1 MSVIEIAK
9 IQIRRGQENT
19 TGIPQLDPGEF
30 GWAEDTQHLY
40 IGKRITEGANSDAN
54 SRILT
59 EIDLGELQS
68 LLGTANTTT
77 LTSVYD
83 YRTGTNYISS
93 APRFVQSKLDDLVNL
108 RDFSGSAVTLNSGTD
123 ITQILQNAI
132 NNLYANSMATSQG
145 FIGEPRRR
153 LMIPAGYYIISNTIN
168 LPPFAELVGEGQDIT
183 TLVST
188 VQSTSTFRTVDAA
201 GNDYKGSMASDSGAS
216 KGVILSN
223 MTLGYQLNLPTA
235 VSLVSL
241 DNTEDALIRN
251 VTFSTVGTSSFI
263 TTGTGI
269 SIRNN
274 TTFGGSDAA
283 TSVSRNAQIVNCQFS
298 SLNAG
303 IQVSGL
309 VSRPV
314 IENNTFRNLVQGVN
328 LSGVGGAPGPINTLI
343 TKNKFD
349 FIKAD
354 AIHADITSGPVI
366 SSENVFYYVGNG
378 GSMTDQSVTTTATS
392 ILTFNAPG
400 NLSSNDYFNR
410 QAVSTSTGGFYYNPL
425 VSGFAR
431 VNNASTRSTI
441 LPANTTNTNVLLV
454 PLTGYDQMGI
464 IEYQLDN
471 TDMSRKGR
479 LTLNISSDG
488 YASVSDYY
496 NYSEISPGT
505 NTLLV
510 FSTNITKG
518 IGLNYI
524 IVTCSSFS
532 GYQTKLEF
540 NLDLVV

>member
-1 MSVIEIAK
+1 MAVIEIAR
-9 IQIRRGQENT
+9 IQVRRGQENT

-269 SIRNN
+269 SIQNN

>member
-1 MSVIEIAK
+1 MAVIEIAK
-9 IQIRRGQENT
+9 IQVRRGQENT

-40 IGKRITEGANSDAN
+40 IGKRIVEGANSDAN

-83 YRTGTNYISS
+83 YRTGTNYISA

-108 RDFSGSAVTLNSGTD
+108 RDYSGSAIALNSGTD

-201 GNDYKGSMASDSGAS
+201 GNNYNGSMASDSGAS

-223 MTLGYQLNLPTA
+223 MTIGYQLNLPTA
-235 VSLVSL
+235 VSLVAL

-251 VTFSTVGTSSFI
+251 VTFSTVGTSSFV

-274 TTFGGSDAA
+274 TTFGGSDGA

-314 IENNTFRNLVQGVN
+314 IENNTFRNLAQGVN

-392 ILTFNAPG
+392 VLTFNAPG

-410 QAVSTSTGGFYYNPL
+410 QAVSTSTSGFYYNPL

-431 VNNASTRSTI
+431 VNNAATHSTI

-471 TDMSRKGR
+471 PDMSRKGR
-479 LTLNISSDG
+479 LTLNISPDG

-496 NYSEISPGT
+496 NYSEITSDT

-510 FSTNITKG
+510 FSTDLTTG
-518 IGLNYI
+518 AGLNYI

-532 GYQTKLEF
+532 GYPTSLEF